1 MVLLQLQFANLV
13 WLNVAE
19 IEIEDQTSGRATK
32 NIYLASWSGPCPQA
46 TGWFPA
52 STAQMGKQNPWDHH
66 IFGGTAGTRKK
77 IWWFVDVFFSFSKG
91 FFVKFSVKNVEE

>member
-1 MVLLQLQFANLV
+1 MVLLQLQFANR
-13 WLNVAE
+13 LNVAE

-32 NIYLASWSGPCPQA
+32 ISTCQVDQDPQA

-66 IFGGTAGTRKK
+66 IFGGTAGTRKT

-91 FFVKFSVKNVEE
+91 LFCQVQC